1 VNTASYELESFV
13 DETIRLGRAKG
24 YDPKVFIGMRQHIG
38 TRSAI
43 SRLVTNGDV
52 QSSFNRLD
60 KLGLLDWTIEAAV
73 GKFPTEFSK
82 SDRECAAFR
91 LQQARAKE

>member
-1 VNTASYELESFV
+1 
-13 DETIRLGRAKG
+13 
-24 YDPKVFIGMRQHIG
+24 
-38 TRSAI
+38 
-43 SRLVTNGDV
+43 
-52 QSSFNRLD
+52 
-60 KLGLLDWTIEAAV
+60 LDWTIEAAV